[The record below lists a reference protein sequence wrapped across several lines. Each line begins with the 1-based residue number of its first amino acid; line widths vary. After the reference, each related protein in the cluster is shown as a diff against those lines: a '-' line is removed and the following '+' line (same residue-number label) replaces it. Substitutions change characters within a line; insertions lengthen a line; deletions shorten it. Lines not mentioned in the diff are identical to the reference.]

1 MVLGAGQRDGGPV
14 RAGPVRWRRV
24 HHRRDRRRVLVVVE
38 NLPLARDRRLG
49 KQTATLVAAGYD
61 VTVVCRS
68 DPGNRSLAGVDVV
81 EYAAPR
87 DAASKLGFVREY
99 GYSWVRAALALLH
112 VAVRPGFDVL
122 QLCGPP
128 DIYFPLGLL
137 ARALGKPTVYDQRD
151 PSPELYAARYGSGG
165 GAVHRILLALEAAT
179 YRSADH
185 VVTVNRSLE
194 RLARTRGRVPGDRV
208 TVVGNGP
215 VLAATSDRT
224 PRPELRNGR
233 AHLCCWAGAMGPQDR
248 LDLAV
253 RAVAHLV
260 HESGR
265 TDCHFAFVGDGEARA
280 DAIRLARELG
290 VAEWVGFP
298 GFLPS
303 EGVYAH
309 LATADLGI
317 EPGVDP
323 TVSPVKVME
332 FMSFGLPLVAFDVLE
347 TSLLARDAAL
357 YAPPGDV
364 AGFARRIDELLNDP
378 GTRRRMGAAGRR
390 RVEETLAWDH
400 QAPGYIEVFDRLLRP
415 DGGRGGRRPLRPRT
429 GTAARPARGRRWRV
443 SVG

>member
-1 MVLGAGQRDGGPV
+1 M
-14 RAGPVRWRRV
+14 
-24 HHRRDRRRVLVVVE
+24 LVIVE

-49 KQTATLVAAGYD
+49 KQTGALVAAGYD

-68 DPGNRSLAGVDVV
+68 DPGNRALAGVDVA

-87 DAASKLGFVREY
+87 DATSKFGFVREY
-99 GYSWVRAALALLH
+99 GYSWLRAALAFLR

-151 PSPELYAARYGSGG
+151 PSPELYATRYGSGG
-165 GAVHRILLALEAAT
+165 GTVHRILLALEAAT

-185 VVTVNRSLE
+185 VVTVNGTLE
-194 RLARTRGRVPGDRV
+194 RLAHTRGGVPGDRV
-208 TVVGNGP
+208 TIVGNGP
-215 VLAATSDRT
+215 VLAATSNRT

-233 AHLCCWAGAMGPQDR
+233 AHLCCWAGVMGPQDR

-253 RAVAHLV
+253 RAVSHLV
-260 HESGR
+260 HETGR

-280 DAIRLARELG
+280 DAVHLARELG
-290 VAEWVGFP
+290 VAEWVSFP

-303 EGVYAH
+303 EGVYTY
-309 LATADLGI
+309 LATADVGI

-332 FMSFGLPLVAFDVLE
+332 YMSFGLPLVAFDVLE
-347 TSLLARDAAL
+347 ARLLARAAAL
-357 YAPPGDV
+357 YAAPGDV
-364 AGFARRIDELLNDP
+364 AGFADRISRLLDDP
-378 GTRRRMGAAGRR
+378 VARRRMGAAGRS

-400 QAPGYIEVFDRLLRP
+400 QAPAYLAVFDRLLHP
-415 DGGRGGRRPLRPRT
+415 DGMRGGRRPLRPRT
-429 GTAARPARGRRWRV
+429 GTAARPARGRRSWV
-443 SVG
+443 SAG

>member
-1 MVLGAGQRDGGPV
+1 MVLGAQQPDGGPV
-14 RAGPVRWRRV
+14 PAGPVRERRARS
-24 HHRRDRRRVLVVVE
+24 RRDRRRVLVIVE

-49 KQTATLVAAGYD
+49 KQTGTLVAAGYD

-68 DPGNRSLAGVDVV
+68 DPGNRALAAVDVV

-87 DAASKLGFVREY
+87 DATSKLGFVREY
-99 GYSWVRAALALLH
+99 GYSWLRAAPAFLRT
-112 VAVRPGFDVL
+112 AVRPGFDVL

-137 ARALGKPTVYDQRD
+137 ARAMGKPTVYDQRD
-151 PSPELYAARYGSGG
+151 PSPELYAARYGSDGG
-165 GAVHRILLALEAAT
+165 TVHRILLALEAAT

-185 VVTVNRSLE
+185 VVTVNESLE

-208 TVVGNGP
+208 TIVRNGP
-215 VLAATSDRT
+215 VLAATSNRT

-260 HESGR
+260 HGSGR
-265 TDCHFAFVGDGEARA
+265 ADCHFAFVGDGEARA
-280 DAIRLARELG
+280 DAVQLARELG
-290 VAEWVGFP
+290 VADWVSFP

-303 EGVYAH
+303 EDVYSY
-309 LATADLGI
+309 LATADVGI

-332 FMSFGLPLVAFDVLE
+332 YMSFSLPLVAFDVLE
-347 TSLLARDAAL
+347 TRLLARDAAL
-357 YAPPGDV
+357 YSVPGDV
-364 AGFARRIDELLNDP
+364 AGFADRIAQLLDDP
-378 GTRRRMGAAGRR
+378 GARRRLGAAGRR

-400 QAPGYIEVFDRLLRP
+400 QAPGYVDVFDRLLRP
-415 DGGRGGRRPLRPRT
+415 GRRRGDQRALTRHSGR
-429 GTAARPARGRRWRV
+429 AARPARGTRSRANA
-443 SVG
+443 G